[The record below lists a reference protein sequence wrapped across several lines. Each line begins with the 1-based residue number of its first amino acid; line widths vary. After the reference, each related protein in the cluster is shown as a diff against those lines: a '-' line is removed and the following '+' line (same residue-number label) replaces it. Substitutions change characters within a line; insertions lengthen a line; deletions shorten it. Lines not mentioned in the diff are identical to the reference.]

1 MLAGKIMTLQT
12 DHITGPIILAAGRV
26 AVRLFKSAVS
36 HTEKERYELVSDA
49 DRRINRLLIE
59 ALRREFPAFGVY
71 SEESEE
77 IEGDGKHRWIIDP
90 LDGTAYFLC
99 GVPYFSVCLSLEVGG
114 EIIEAFVFNPVSD
127 ELYYGSADPTTATL
141 NGKPIRCSSVDL
153 IGEAKVGV
161 GFSANKPK
169 IDKYFA
175 DWGDTLSSCQ
185 KGIPLIAPALSICSV
200 ARGRLDMFIDNGS
213 SMEGHAG
220 AALILLAAGGFVRNY
235 DLTEWDHRTTG
246 IVAANHALG
255 NVLEKG

>member
-1 MLAGKIMTLQT
+1 MQT
-12 DHITGPIILAAGRV
+12 QSITEPIVRAAGRLAADLFRT
-26 AVRLFKSAVS
+26 AVP

-49 DRRINRLLIE
+49 DRRISRLLIE
-59 ALRREFPAFGVY
+59 ALRREFPTFGVC

-90 LDGTAYFLC
+90 LDGTAYFLS
-99 GVPYFSVCLSLEVGG
+99 GVPYFSVCLSLEVSGK
-114 EIIEAFVFNPVSD
+114 IVEAFVFNPVSD
-127 ELYYGSADPTTATL
+127 ELYYGNADPTTATL
-141 NGKPIRCSSVDL
+141 NGKPIRCSSVGV

-161 GFSANKPK
+161 GFSPNKPK
-169 IDKYFA
+169 IDRYYA
-175 DWGDTLSSCQ
+175 DWGDPLDSCQ

-220 AALILLAAGGFVRNY
+220 AALILVAAGGFVRNY

-246 IVAANHALG
+246 IMAANHTLG
-255 NVLEKG
+255 NTVLAKG